1 MIRIWADFNH
11 RDEQGR
17 VKLSTIGSLKDIE
30 KHHDEIREGTTV
42 TLNAEDDFEVEAR
55 LTFDKV
61 WRAIPDM
68 TTVRYLKP
76 EDAAD

>member
-1 MIRIWADFNH
+1 MVRVWADLNN

-17 VKLSTIGSLKDIE
+17 VRLNTVGSLKDIE
-30 KHHDEIREGTTV
+30 KHHDEIREGTKV
-42 TLNAEDDFEVEAR
+42 ILNAEDDFEVEAR

-68 TTVRYLKP
+68 TTIKYLNS
-76 EDAAD
+76 EDAQE

>member
-1 MIRIWADFNH
+1 MVRVWADFNN

-17 VKLSTIGSLKDIE
+17 VRLNTVGSLKDIE
-30 KHHDEIREGTTV
+30 KHHDEIREGTKV
-42 TLNAEDDFEVEAR
+42 ILNAEDDFEVEAR

-68 TTVRYLKP
+68 TTIKYLNS
-76 EDAAD
+76 EDAQE

>member
-1 MIRIWADFNH
+1 MVRVWADFNN

-17 VKLSTIGSLKDIE
+17 VRLNTVGSLKDIE
-30 KHHDEIREGTTV
+30 KHHDEIRDGTKV
-42 TLNAEDDFEVEAR
+42 ILNAEDDFEVEAR

-68 TTVRYLKP
+68 TTIKYLNS
-76 EDAAD
+76 EDAQE